1 MANLFDYL
9 DWRDIDLQKTEFNE
23 VDNLILARL
32 SYFPLDDLMKV
43 DEEITVEEAYH
54 RFQGKEQEARIL
66 QKEDLDLFPR
76 LAQSIRFKHLT
87 ISHFVNFLS
96 PEEEKQFSA
105 VTIHLPDQK
114 MYIAYRGTDNTIVGW
129 KEDFNMSFQELVPS
143 QLDSVHYLE
152 QIANHYP
159 QKQILIGGH
168 SKGGNLAVYA
178 AAFCS
183 FATKKRILEVYNN
196 DGPGFHESI
205 INSQEYQE
213 ILLRIH
219 TFLPQSSIIGRLL
232 NHKEQTTIL
241 KSTQT
246 GIMQHDL
253 YTWQVMGDH
262 FVQDQ
267 FTNSSEFID
276 HTITDWLTEVSP
288 EQRGKFI
295 DTLFEI
301 LNATQVQTLSEMGA
315 KWFSSAKTILKTYQK
330 ADEESKEIVLKTLS
344 SLFHIAKHNI
354 HIPKPNR
361 KAKPIS
367 LLVNGQQENPKNLPK
382 LVDKEKRDETRKY
395 R

>member
-9 DWRDIDLQKTEFNE
+9 DWRDIDLRKTEFNE

-32 SYFPLDDLMKV
+32 SYFPLDGLTQK
-43 DEEITVEEAYH
+43 EEDITIEEAYH
-54 RFQGKEQEARIL
+54 RFQKQKEGARIL

-76 LAQSIRFKHLT
+76 LAQSIRFKNLT
-87 ISHFVNFLS
+87 ISNYVNYLS

-105 VTIHLPDQK
+105 VTVHLPDQN
-114 MYIAYRGTDNTIVGW
+114 MYVAYRGTDNTIVGW

-143 QLDSVHYLE
+143 QLDSVQYLE
-152 QIANHYP
+152 QIAIQYP
-159 QKQILIGGH
+159 EKHILIGGH

-183 FATKKRILEVYNN
+183 FATKSRVNVVYNN

-213 ILLRIH
+213 ILPRIH

-262 FVQDQ
+262 FVEDQ

-276 HTITDWLTEVSP
+276 HTITNWLKEVSP

-301 LNATQVQTLSEMGA
+301 LNATQAQTLSEMGT
-315 KWFSSAKTILKTYQK
+315 KWFSNAKTMLKTYQK

-344 SLFHIAKHNI
+344 SLFHIAKSNI
-354 HIPKPNR
+354 HIPKPKM
-361 KAKPIS
+361 KAKPIN
-367 LLVNGQQENPKNLPK
+367 LLVSGTKGNPKNLPK
-382 LVDKEKRDETRKY
+382 LVNKEDNGLT
-395 R
+395 

>member
-9 DWRDIDLQKTEFNE
+9 DWRDIDLRKTELNE

-32 SYFPLDDLMKV
+32 SYFPLDGLIQK
-43 DEEITVEEAYH
+43 EEKITIKEAYD
-54 RFQGKEQEARIL
+54 RFQKQKERGRIL

-76 LAQSIRFKHLT
+76 LAKSIRFNNLL
-87 ISHFVNFLS
+87 ISDYVNYLS

-105 VTIHLPDQK
+105 VTIHLPDQS
-114 MYIAYRGTDNTIVGW
+114 MYVAYRGTDNTIVGW

-143 QLDSVHYLE
+143 QLDSVQYLE
-152 QIANHYP
+152 QIANLYP
-159 QKQILIGGH
+159 EKQMYIGGH

-178 AAFCS
+178 AAFSS
-183 FATKKRILEVYNN
+183 FTTKQKVKLVYNN

-205 INSQEYQE
+205 IHCQEYQE
-213 ILLRIH
+213 ILPRVH

-232 NHKEQTTIL
+232 NHEEKTTIL

-262 FVQDQ
+262 FVEDQ

-276 HTITDWLTEVSP
+276 HTITDWLKEVSP

-301 LNATQVQTLSEMGA
+301 LNATQAQTLSEMGA
-315 KWFSSAKTILKTYQK
+315 KWFSSAKTMLKTYQK

-344 SLFHIAKHNI
+344 SLFHIAKNNI
-354 HIPKPNR
+354 HIPKPKMKTKSTN
-361 KAKPIS
+361 
-367 LLVNGQQENPKNLPK
+367 LLVSGTKGNLKNLPQ
-382 LVDKEKRDETRKY
+382 LLDRKDH
-395 R
+395 RLE

>member
-9 DWRDIDLQKTEFNE
+9 DWRDIDLRKTELNE

-32 SYFPLDDLMKV
+32 SYFPLDGLIQK
-43 DEEITVEEAYH
+43 EEKITIKEAYD
-54 RFQGKEQEARIL
+54 RFQKQKERGRIL

-76 LAQSIRFKHLT
+76 LAQSIRFNNLL
-87 ISHFVNFLS
+87 ISDYVNYLS

-105 VTIHLPDQK
+105 VTIHLPDQS
-114 MYIAYRGTDNTIVGW
+114 MYVAYRGTDNTIVGW

-143 QLDSVHYLE
+143 QLDSVQYLE
-152 QIANHYP
+152 QIANLYP
-159 QKQILIGGH
+159 EKQIYIGGH

-178 AAFCS
+178 AAFSS
-183 FATKKRILEVYNN
+183 FTTKQKVKLVYNN
-196 DGPGFHESI
+196 DGPGFHENI
-205 INSQEYQE
+205 IHCQEYQE
-213 ILLRIH
+213 ILPRVH

-232 NHKEQTTIL
+232 NHEEKTTIL

-262 FVQDQ
+262 FVEDQ

-276 HTITDWLTEVSP
+276 HTITDWLKEVSP
-288 EQRGKFI
+288 EQRGRFI

-301 LNATQVQTLSEMGA
+301 LNATQAQTLSEMGA
-315 KWFSSAKTILKTYQK
+315 KWFSSAKTMLKTYQK

-344 SLFHIAKHNI
+344 SLFHIAKNNI
-354 HIPKPNR
+354 HIPKPKMKTKSTN
-361 KAKPIS
+361 
-367 LLVNGQQENPKNLPK
+367 LLVSGTKGNLKNLPQ
-382 LVDKEKRDETRKY
+382 LLDRKDH
-395 R
+395 RLE